1 MSGDKKPGGLSRAA
15 SQMQALFRKK
25 AEETQLKTETGQ
37 SPKYLYSDKADKVIG
52 TESDP
57 SQAPLMEHLKELRQR
72 LFVFVGIFFALT
84 IGIFFLAKPIY
95 LFLARPIIAV
105 FERNGL
111 PTVFIVTSPFEKFF
125 ADFTLALFVGFTL
138 TLPVQL
144 YQIWR
149 FIAPGLY
156 NNEKGAMRPFL
167 VASPILYLI
176 GIAFVYF
183 VVMPMAFNFLIGYA
197 LDGGEFN
204 LAKNAGEFSA
214 VLESFRAAS
223 ETFFAMNPAE
233 VAKEEFIKAGEAYR
247 SALRDMAQLRPL
259 DKVSIDPQTKIADY
273 LRDSMRMLIGG
284 GLGFQLP
291 VALTLMVRSGLVS
304 TDFLKRNRKFAVL
317 ILFILSGVLTPP
329 DIISQAMLGGPM
341 YVLYEI
347 AILIGMRIEKNQ
359 RANNPYWDG
368 GDPSADDDANGDDEP
383 DPSKPTASAGA
394 GAAGAAAAAD
404 AAAGDAEDGPME
416 ENSIGGGTGASGDEI
431 EDDDLFAP
439 VDDEQPR
446 ILKSTPEPSG
456 DEGFVKP
463 DPDDD

>member
-1 MSGDKKPGGLSRAA
+1 MSDGKKPGGLSRAA
-15 SQMQALFRKK
+15 EQMQNLFRRK
-25 AEETQLKTETGQ
+25 AEETKLQTETG
-37 SPKYLYSDKADKVIG
+37 SNPDYLNSEPVDDVIG
-52 TESDP
+52 TEQDP

-72 LFVFVGIFFALT
+72 LFIYVAVFFALT
-84 IGIFFLAKPIY
+84 IGAFFLARPIY
-95 LFLARPIIAV
+95 LFLAKPIIAV

-125 ADFTLALFVGFTL
+125 ADFTLALFVGFTI
-138 TLPVQL
+138 TLPVL
-144 YQIWR
+144 LFQIWR
-149 FIAPGLY
+149 FVAPGLY
-156 NNEKGAMRPFL
+156 SNEKGAMRPFL
-167 VASPILYLI
+167 VASPILFGVGL
-176 GIAFVYF
+176 AFVYY

-204 LAKNAGEFSA
+204 MSRNATEFNQ
-214 VLESFRAAS
+214 VLETFRAAS

-233 VAKEEFIKAGEAYR
+233 VGREAFVEAGEKYR
-247 SALRDMAQLRPL
+247 AALRDMAQLRPL

-291 VALTLMVRSGLVS
+291 VALTLMIRSGLIS

-341 YVLYEI
+341 YVLYEV
-347 AILIGMRIEKNQ
+347 AILIGGRIEKHQ

-368 GDPSADDDANGDDEP
+368 GDPHAEAAAEGGEASDEASEFEEDEP
-383 DPSKPTASAGA
+383 
-394 GAAGAAAAAD
+394 
-404 AAAGDAEDGPME
+404 E
-416 ENSIGGGTGASGDEI
+416 
-431 EDDDLFAP
+431 EDDLGGPNRMVPDEELFAP
-439 VDDEQPR
+439 VDDEEPR
-446 ILKSTPEPSG
+446 ILTSTPEPSG
-456 DEGFVKP
+456 DEGLVKP

>member
-1 MSGDKKPGGLSRAA
+1 MSDDKKPGGISRAA
-15 SQMQALFRKK
+15 SQMKALFRRKS
-25 AEETQLKTETGQ
+25 EETKLQSETGK
-37 SPKYLYSDKADKVIG
+37 SPKYLYSDAQDDKVIG
-52 TESDP
+52 TEEDP

-72 LFVFVGIFFALT
+72 LFVFVGVFFALT
-84 IGIFFLAKPIY
+84 IGAFFLAKPIY

-138 TLPVQL
+138 TLPVLL
-144 YQIWR
+144 YQVWR

-156 NNEKGAMRPFL
+156 TNEKGAMRPFL
-167 VASPILYLI
+167 VSSPLLYGV

-204 LAKNAGEFSA
+204 LSRNASEFNT
-214 VLESFRAAS
+214 VLETFRAAS

-233 VAKEEFIKAGEAYR
+233 VAKEEFIKAGEVYR

-304 TDFLKRNRKFAVL
+304 TDFLKRNRKFAIL

-341 YVLYEI
+341 YLLYEV
-347 AILIGMRIEKNQ
+347 AIIIGGRIEAYQ

-368 GDPSADDDANGDDEP
+368 NDPNAEEAESDADAEAEAEAGEGVDEPGPDLDDE
-383 DPSKPTASAGA
+383 
-394 GAAGAAAAAD
+394 
-404 AAAGDAEDGPME
+404 E
-416 ENSIGGGTGASGDEI
+416 
-431 EDDDLFAP
+431 LFAP
-439 VDDEQPR
+439 VDDEEPR
-446 ILKSTPEPSG
+446 ILKSTPAPSG

>member
-1 MSGDKKPGGLSRAA
+1 MSDDKKPGGISRVA
-15 SQMQALFRKK
+15 SQMQSMFRKK
-25 AEETQLKTETGQ
+25 AEETKLETEAGQ
-37 SPKYLYSDKADKVIG
+37 GPKYLYSDVKDTVIG
-52 TESDP
+52 TEEDP

-72 LFVFVGIFFALT
+72 LFVFVAVFFALT
-84 IGIFFLAKPIY
+84 IGAFFLAKPIY
-95 LFLARPIIAV
+95 LWLARPIIAV

-125 ADFTLALFVGFTL
+125 ADFTLALFVGLTL
-138 TLPVQL
+138 TLPVLL

-167 VASPILYLI
+167 VASPILYWV
-176 GIAFVYF
+176 GISFVYF

-204 LAKNAGEFSA
+204 LSRNATEFNA
-214 VLESFRAAS
+214 VLETFRTVS

-233 VAKEEFIKAGEAYR
+233 VAKEEFIKAGEDYR
-247 SALRDMAQLRPL
+247 AALRDMAQLRPL
-259 DKVSIDPQTKIADY
+259 DKVTIDPQTKIADY

-341 YVLYEI
+341 YLLYEV
-347 AILIGMRIEKNQ
+347 AILIGGRIEKHQ

-368 GDPSADDDANGDDEP
+368 GEP
-383 DPSKPTASAGA
+383 DSD
-394 GAAGAAAAAD
+394 AD
-404 AAAGDAEDGPME
+404 EDAEEGDGE
-416 ENSIGGGTGASGDEI
+416 ENSIGGDQPGPDM
-431 EDDDLFAP
+431 DDDELFAP
-439 VDDEQPR
+439 LDDEEPR

-463 DPDDD
+463 DPNDD

>member
-1 MSGDKKPGGLSRAA
+1 MSDDKKPGGLSRAA
-15 SQMQALFRKK
+15 SQMQSLFRKR
-25 AEETQLKTETGQ
+25 AEETKLKAETGQ
-37 SPKYLYSDKADKVIG
+37 SPKYLYSDADDTVIG

-57 SQAPLMEHLKELRQR
+57 SQAPLLEHLKELRQR
-72 LFVFVGIFFALT
+72 LFIFVAIFFALT
-84 IGIFFLAKPIY
+84 IGAFFLAKPIY
-95 LFLARPIIAV
+95 LYLAKPIIAV

-138 TLPVQL
+138 TLPVLL

-167 VASPILYLI
+167 VSSPVLYLI

-204 LAKNAGEFSA
+204 LAKNASEFNT
-214 VLESFRAAS
+214 VLETFRAAS

-341 YVLYEI
+341 YVLYEV
-347 AILIGMRIEKNQ
+347 AIIIGGRIEKHQ

-368 GDPSADDDANGDDEP
+368 GDPDAEGAEDAGDSDEASA
-383 DPSKPTASAGA
+383 SKATASAGGA
-394 GAAGAAAAAD
+394 GVGATAAASDDFEDD
-404 AAAGDAEDGPME
+404 AVE
-416 ENSIGGGTGASGDEI
+416 ENSIGGGSVAADDRV
-431 EDDDLFAP
+431 DDDELFAP
-439 VDDEQPR
+439 VEDEQPR
-446 ILKSTPEPSG
+446 ILKSTPPPSG
-456 DEGFVKP
+456 DEGIVKP

>member
-1 MSGDKKPGGLSRAA
+1 MSDDKKPGGISRAA
-15 SQMQALFRKK
+15 SQIKAVFRRKSGETASS
-25 AEETQLKTETGQ
+25 AEAAKT
-37 SPKYLYSDKADKVIG
+37 PKYHYTDPDDSTIG

-72 LFVFVGIFFALT
+72 LFVFVGVFFVLT
-84 IGIFFLAKPIY
+84 IGAFFLAKPIY

-138 TLPVQL
+138 TLPVLL
-144 YQIWR
+144 YQVWR

-167 VASPILYLI
+167 ISSPVLYLV
-176 GIAFVYF
+176 GISFVYF
-183 VVMPMAFNFLIGYA
+183 IVMPMAFNFLIGYA

-204 LAKNAGEFSA
+204 LSKNASEFNT
-214 VLESFRAAS
+214 VLETFRAAS

-233 VAKEEFIKAGEAYR
+233 VAKEEFIQAGEAYR

-291 VALTLMVRSGLVS
+291 VALTLMIRAGLVS

-341 YVLYEI
+341 YLLYEV
-347 AILIGMRIEKNQ
+347 AILIGGRIEKHQ
-359 RANNPYWDG
+359 RAMNPYWDG
-368 GDPSADDDANGDDEP
+368 GEP
-383 DPSKPTASAGA
+383 EMEEAGA
-394 GAAGAAAAAD
+394 EAEAG
-404 AAAGDAEDGPME
+404 E
-416 ENSIGGGTGASGDEI
+416 ENSIGGDQPGPDMDDE
-431 EDDDLFAP
+431 ELFAP
-439 VDDEQPR
+439 VDDESPR
-446 ILKSTPEPSG
+446 ILKSTPAPSG
-456 DEGFVKP
+456 DEGLVKP
-463 DPDDD
+463 DPDDV

>member
-1 MSGDKKPGGLSRAA
+1 MSDDKKPGGISRVA
-15 SQMQALFRKK
+15 SQMQSMFRKK
-25 AEETQLKTETGQ
+25 AEETKLETEAGKG
-37 SPKYLYSDKADKVIG
+37 PKYLYSDVKDTVIG
-52 TESDP
+52 TEEDP
-57 SQAPLMEHLKELRQR
+57 SQAPLIEHLKELRQR
-72 LFVFVGIFFALT
+72 LFVFVAVFFALT
-84 IGIFFLAKPIY
+84 IGAFFLAKPIY
-95 LFLARPIIAV
+95 LWLARPIIAV

-125 ADFTLALFVGFTL
+125 ADFTLALFVGLTL
-138 TLPVQL
+138 TLPVLL

-167 VASPILYLI
+167 VASPILYWV
-176 GIAFVYF
+176 GISFVYF

-204 LAKNAGEFSA
+204 LSRNATEFNA
-214 VLESFRAAS
+214 VLETFRTVS

-233 VAKEEFIKAGEAYR
+233 VAKEEFIKAGEDYR
-247 SALRDMAQLRPL
+247 AALRDMAQLRPL
-259 DKVSIDPQTKIADY
+259 DKVTIDPQTKIADY

-341 YVLYEI
+341 YLLYEV
-347 AILIGMRIEKNQ
+347 AILIGGRIEKHQ

-368 GDPSADDDANGDDEP
+368 GEPGSDADE
-383 DPSKPTASAGA
+383 
-394 GAAGAAAAAD
+394 
-404 AAAGDAEDGPME
+404 DAEEGDGE
-416 ENSIGGGTGASGDEI
+416 ENSIGGDQPGPDM
-431 EDDDLFAP
+431 DDDELFAP
-439 VDDEQPR
+439 LDDEEPR

-463 DPDDD
+463 DPNDD

>member
-1 MSGDKKPGGLSRAA
+1 
-15 SQMQALFRKK
+15 
-25 AEETQLKTETGQ
+25 
-37 SPKYLYSDKADKVIG
+37 
-52 TESDP
+52 
-57 SQAPLMEHLKELRQR
+57 LRQR
-72 LFVFVGIFFALT
+72 LFVFVGVFFALT
-84 IGIFFLAKPIY
+84 IGAFFLAKPIY

-138 TLPVQL
+138 TLPVLL
-144 YQIWR
+144 YQVWR

-156 NNEKGAMRPFL
+156 TNEKGAMRPFL
-167 VASPILYLI
+167 VSSPLLYGV

-204 LAKNAGEFSA
+204 LSRNASEFNT
-214 VLESFRAAS
+214 VLETFRAAS

-233 VAKEEFIKAGEAYR
+233 VAKEEFIKAGEVYR

-304 TDFLKRNRKFAVL
+304 TDFLKRNRKFAIL

-341 YVLYEI
+341 YLLYEV
-347 AILIGMRIEKNQ
+347 AIIIGGRIEAYQ

-368 GDPSADDDANGDDEP
+368 NDPNAEEAESDADAEAEAEAGEGVDEPGPDLDDE
-383 DPSKPTASAGA
+383 
-394 GAAGAAAAAD
+394 
-404 AAAGDAEDGPME
+404 E
-416 ENSIGGGTGASGDEI
+416 
-431 EDDDLFAP
+431 LFAP
-439 VDDEQPR
+439 VDDEEPR
-446 ILKSTPEPSG
+446 ILKSTPAPSG

>member
-1 MSGDKKPGGLSRAA
+1 MSDDKKPGGISRAA
-15 SQMQALFRKK
+15 SQMQALFRRKS
-25 AEETQLKTETGQ
+25 EETKLQSETGK
-37 SPKYLYSDKADKVIG
+37 SPKYLYSDAQDDKVIG
-52 TESDP
+52 TEEDP

-72 LFVFVGIFFALT
+72 LFVFVGVFFALT
-84 IGIFFLAKPIY
+84 IGAFFLAKPIY

-138 TLPVQL
+138 TLPVLL
-144 YQIWR
+144 YQVWR

-156 NNEKGAMRPFL
+156 TNEKGAMRPFL
-167 VASPILYLI
+167 VSSPILYGV

-204 LAKNAGEFSA
+204 LSRNASEFNT
-214 VLESFRAAS
+214 VLETFRAAS

-233 VAKEEFIKAGEAYR
+233 VAKEEFIKAGEVYR

-304 TDFLKRNRKFAVL
+304 TDFLKRNRKFAIL

-341 YVLYEI
+341 YLLYEV
-347 AILIGMRIEKNQ
+347 AIIIGGRIEAYQ

-368 GDPSADDDANGDDEP
+368 NDPNAEEAESDADAEAEAEAGEGVDEPGPDLDDE
-383 DPSKPTASAGA
+383 
-394 GAAGAAAAAD
+394 
-404 AAAGDAEDGPME
+404 E
-416 ENSIGGGTGASGDEI
+416 
-431 EDDDLFAP
+431 LFAP
-439 VDDEQPR
+439 VDDEEPR
-446 ILKSTPEPSG
+446 ILKSTPAPSG

>member
-1 MSGDKKPGGLSRAA
+1 MSDDKKPGGISRAA
-15 SQMQALFRKK
+15 SQMQALFRRKS
-25 AEETQLKTETGQ
+25 EEIKLQSETGK
-37 SPKYLYSDKADKVIG
+37 SPKYLYSDAPDDKVIG
-52 TESDP
+52 TEEDP

-72 LFVFVGIFFALT
+72 LFVFVGVFFALT
-84 IGIFFLAKPIY
+84 IGAFFLAKPIY

-138 TLPVQL
+138 TLPVLL
-144 YQIWR
+144 YQVWR

-156 NNEKGAMRPFL
+156 TNEKGAMRPFL
-167 VASPILYLI
+167 VSSPILYGV

-204 LAKNAGEFSA
+204 LSRNASEFNT
-214 VLESFRAAS
+214 VLETFRAAS
-223 ETFFAMNPAE
+223 ETFFAINPAE
-233 VAKEEFIKAGEAYR
+233 VAKEEFIKAGEVYR

-304 TDFLKRNRKFAVL
+304 TDFLKRNRKFAIL

-341 YVLYEI
+341 YLLYEV
-347 AILIGMRIEKNQ
+347 AIIIGGRIEAYQ

-368 GDPSADDDANGDDEP
+368 NDPNAEEADSDADAEAEAEAESGEGVDEPGPDLDDE
-383 DPSKPTASAGA
+383 
-394 GAAGAAAAAD
+394 
-404 AAAGDAEDGPME
+404 E
-416 ENSIGGGTGASGDEI
+416 
-431 EDDDLFAP
+431 LFAP
-439 VDDEQPR
+439 VDDEEPR
-446 ILKSTPEPSG
+446 ILKSTPAPSG

>member
-1 MSGDKKPGGLSRAA
+1 MSDDKKPGGISRVA
-15 SQMQALFRKK
+15 SQMQSMFRKK
-25 AEETQLKTETGQ
+25 AEETKLETETGQ
-37 SPKYLYSDKADKVIG
+37 GPKYLYSGTKDTVIG
-52 TESDP
+52 TEEDP

-72 LFVFVGIFFALT
+72 LFVFVAVFFALT
-84 IGIFFLAKPIY
+84 IGAFFLAKPIY
-95 LFLARPIIAV
+95 LWLARPIIAV

-125 ADFTLALFVGFTL
+125 ADFTLALFVGLTL
-138 TLPVQL
+138 TLPVLL

-167 VASPILYLI
+167 VASPILYWV
-176 GIAFVYF
+176 GISFVYF

-204 LAKNAGEFSA
+204 LSRNATEFNA
-214 VLESFRAAS
+214 VLETFRTVS

-233 VAKEEFIKAGEAYR
+233 VAREEFIKAGEDYR
-247 SALRDMAQLRPL
+247 AALRDMAQLRPL
-259 DKVSIDPQTKIADY
+259 DKVTIDPQTKIADY

-341 YVLYEI
+341 YLLYEV
-347 AILIGMRIEKNQ
+347 AILIGGRIEKHQ

-368 GDPSADDDANGDDEP
+368 GEPNSEQNGDE
-383 DPSKPTASAGA
+383 G
-394 GAAGAAAAAD
+394 
-404 AAAGDAEDGPME
+404 EDGDEAE
-416 ENSIGGGTGASGDEI
+416 ENSIGGDQPGPDT
-431 EDDDLFAP
+431 DDDELFAP
-439 VDDEQPR
+439 LDDVEPR
-446 ILKSTPEPSG
+446 ILKSTPAPSG